1 MHIVNNNT
9 NAGLQTNLFH
19 DTLTLSLKNDDDKTR
34 PDMNRKQITRIVI
47 ISLFA
52 ALISAGAYIRI
63 PLAPVPVVLSNF
75 FVLLAAT
82 CLPPVLSLASITAY
96 LFIGAC
102 GLPVFTSG
110 GGIAALIAP
119 TGGYLL
125 GMIPAAIAGSLIMMI
140 LEKHIRLA
148 SVISALVST
157 LFIYLAGIPWLAY
170 QLDISLPAAIL
181 SGFVPFIPGDTLK
194 IVAASAVTPS
204 LRPRIREMLERE

>member
-9 NAGLQTNLFH
+9 SAGLQTNLFH
-19 DTLTLSLKNDDDKTR
+19 DILSLSLKNDDDRTR

-75 FVLLAAT
+75 FVLLAAS
-82 CLPPVLSLASITAY
+82 CLPPLLSLASIAAY

-110 GGIAALIAP
+110 GGIAALLAP
-119 TGGYLL
+119 TGGYLF
-125 GMIPAAIAGSLIMMI
+125 GMIPAAIAGSLVMRI

>member
-1 MHIVNNNT
+1 MNT
-9 NAGLQTNLFH
+9 GLQTNPVYAI
-19 DTLTLSLKNDDDKTR
+19 LTLSMKNDDDRRR

-52 ALISAGAYIRI
+52 ALISAGSYIRI

-75 FVLLAAT
+75 FVLLAAS
-82 CLPPVLSLASITAY
+82 CLPPLLSLASIAAY

-110 GGIAALIAP
+110 GGIAALLAP
-119 TGGYLL
+119 TGGYLF
-125 GMIPAAIAGSLIMMI
+125 GMIPASIAGSLIMRI

-157 LFIYLAGIPWLAY
+157 FFIYLAGIPWLAF
-170 QLDISLPAAIL
+170 QLDISLPAALL
-181 SGFVPFIPGDTLK
+181 SGFVPFIPGDALK
-194 IVAASAVTPS
+194 IVAASVVAPT

>member
-9 NAGLQTNLFH
+9 SAGLQTNLFH
-19 DTLTLSLKNDDDKTR
+19 DTLTLSR

-75 FVLLAAT
+75 FVLLVAS
-82 CLPPVLSLASITAY
+82 CLPPLLSLASIAAY

-110 GGIAALIAP
+110 GGIAALLAP
-119 TGGYLL
+119 TGGYLF
-125 GMIPAAIAGSLIMMI
+125 GMIPAAIAGSLVMRI

>member
-1 MHIVNNNT
+1 MNT
-9 NAGLQTNLFH
+9 GLQTNPVYAI
-19 DTLTLSLKNDDDKTR
+19 LTLSMKNDDDRRR

-52 ALISAGAYIRI
+52 ALISAGSYIRI

-75 FVLLAAT
+75 FVLLAAS
-82 CLPPVLSLASITAY
+82 CLPPLLSLASIAAY

-110 GGIAALIAP
+110 GGIAALLAP
-119 TGGYLL
+119 TGGYLF
-125 GMIPAAIAGSLIMMI
+125 GMIPASIAGSLIMRI
-140 LEKHIRLA
+140 LEKHIRLS

-157 LFIYLAGIPWLAY
+157 FFIYLAGIPWLAF
-170 QLDISLPAAIL
+170 QLDISLPAALL
-181 SGFVPFIPGDTLK
+181 SGFVPFIPGDALK
-194 IVAASAVTPS
+194 IVAASVVAPT